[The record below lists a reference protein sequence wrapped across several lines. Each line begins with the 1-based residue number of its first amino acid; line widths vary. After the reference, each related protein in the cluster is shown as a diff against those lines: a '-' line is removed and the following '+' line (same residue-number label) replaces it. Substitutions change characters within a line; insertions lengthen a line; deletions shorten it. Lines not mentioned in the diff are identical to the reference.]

1 MRAAKTAIIIGAGAG
16 GLAAAMDLSAAG
28 LDVTVVEKEPDVGGK
43 MRHLTVD
50 GVPIDGGPTVFTM
63 RWIFEALFERSGK
76 DIAREIDIRP
86 AKRLARHA
94 WLDGS
99 RLDLWADIDQSADAI
114 ASFANAKN
122 AKGYKRFCRD
132 SQSVFETLRETFI
145 AAQKPNPLS
154 LSSRIGFH
162 RFNRLWQTRP
172 FQTYW
177 AKLESYFEDPRLRQL
192 FGRYG
197 TYIGSSP
204 FLTPATLMLIAH
216 VEQDGVWLVEGGMH
230 AVAKA
235 MRRAAEDNG
244 ATFRFGSRV
253 SSLKVSGGRTAG
265 VTLET
270 GEELIAD
277 VVVFNGDQSAL
288 SEGLLG
294 LGTKSAGQSVPPKS
308 KSLSAIV
315 SCTHTRTSGFDLDYH
330 TVFFSDAY
338 KREFDQV
345 FEQRHPPTEPTIYI
359 CAQDRAGDQTPTG
372 RERLLILVNAPA
384 DGDQPDANMDWPDS
398 RTRDALARYGLTLEP
413 DAPTQVTDPKGFAA
427 LFPGSGGALYGAA
440 NHSPFAT
447 FARNGAK
454 SRIEGLYFAGGT
466 VHPGAGVPMATMSG
480 QLAAQ
485 AILAR

>member
-1 MRAAKTAIIIGAGAG
+1 MTAAKTAIIIGAGAG

-28 LDVTVVEKEPDVGGK
+28 LDVTVIEKEPDVGGK
-43 MRHLTVD
+43 MRHLIVD
-50 GVPIDGGPTVFTM
+50 GVHIDGGPTVFTM

-76 DIAREIDIRP
+76 DIAREINIQP

-99 RLDLWADIDQSADAI
+99 QLDLWADIDQSADAI
-114 ASFANAKN
+114 SIFADAQNAD
-122 AKGYKRFCRD
+122 GYRRFCRD
-132 SQSVFETLRETFI
+132 SQSVFTTLRDTFI

-177 AKLESYFEDPRLRQL
+177 AKLESYFADPRLRQL
-192 FGRYG
+192 FGRYA

-204 FLTPATLMLIAH
+204 YLTPATLMLIAH

-235 MRRAAEDNG
+235 MQRAAEDNG
-244 ATFRFGSRV
+244 ARFRFGARV
-253 SSLKVSGGRTAG
+253 ANLNVSGGTING
-265 VTLET
+265 ITLKT
-270 GEELIAD
+270 GEELKAD

-288 SEGLLG
+288 SQGLLSSDA
-294 LGTKSAGQSVPPKS
+294 KSAGQSVPRKAR
-308 KSLSAIV
+308 SLSAIV

-338 KREFDQV
+338 KREFEQI
-345 FEQRHPPTEPTIYI
+345 FEQRHAPTEPTIYI
-359 CAQDRAGDQTPTG
+359 CAQDRAGDHSPTD

-384 DGDQPDANMDWPDS
+384 DGDQPNAEIEWPEA
-398 RTRDALARYGLTLEP
+398 RTREALACYGLTLEA
-413 DAPTQVTDPKGFAA
+413 DAPTHVTDPTGFAT

-447 FARNGAK
+447 FGRNGAR
-454 SRIEGLYFAGGT
+454 SRVEGLYFAGGT

>member
-1 MRAAKTAIIIGAGAG
+1 MKAAKSAIVIGAGAG

-28 LDVTVVEKEPDVGGK
+28 LAVTVIEKEAQVGGK
-43 MRHLTVD
+43 MRHLHVD
-50 GVPIDGGPTVFTM
+50 GAAIDGGPTVFTM
-63 RWIFEALFERSGK
+63 RWIFEALFQRSGK
-76 DIAREIDIRP
+76 DLSDEIKIQP
-86 AKRLARHA
+86 AERLARHA

-99 RLDLWADIDQSADAI
+99 ALDLWASVDRSAETI
-114 ASFANAKN
+114 AAFSDTRNAD
-122 AKGYKRFCRD
+122 GYRRFCRD
-132 SQSVFETLRETFI
+132 SQSIFETLRDSFI

-162 RFNRLWQTRP
+162 RLNRLWQTRP

-177 AKLESYFEDPRLRQL
+177 AKLETYFSDARLRQL
-192 FGRYG
+192 FGRYA

-204 FLTPATLMLIAH
+204 YLTPATLMLIAH

-235 MRRAAEDNG
+235 MQSAAESNG
-244 ATFRFGSRV
+244 AEFRFGTSV
-253 SSLKVSGGRTAG
+253 ANLNIHSGRASG
-265 VTLET
+265 VRLAS
-270 GEELIAD
+270 GEELAAD
-277 VVVFNGDQSAL
+277 VIVFNGDQSAL
-288 SEGLLG
+288 GQGLLG
-294 LGTKSAGQSVPPKS
+294 EGSAKATKAVPPKAR
-308 KSLSAIV
+308 SLSAIV
-315 SCTHTRTSGFDLDYH
+315 NCTHTQTSGFDLDYH

-345 FEQRHPPTEPTIYI
+345 FDDRRPPDEPTIYI
-359 CAQDRAGDQTPTG
+359 CAQDRAGDNKPSG

-384 DGDQPDANMDWPDS
+384 DGDVRPGAWGWPEE
-398 RTRDALARYGLTLEP
+398 RTREALARYGLELEP
-413 DAPTQVTDPKGFAA
+413 GAPTQITDPSGFAG

-440 NHSPFAT
+440 NHSAFAT
-447 FARNGAK
+447 FARHGAK
-454 SRIEGLYFAGGT
+454 SKIEGLYLAGGT